1 MTKANCPMKT
11 ESFSTSRG
19 IYIYLLKSEVEKWRV
34 RIAKAVLKSK
44 NQVCPVAWCL
54 DRKTC
59 QKQRWA
65 TLRASLLPPTRVLGR
80 QLASQPLHLSAP
92 LTPTAPAGN
101 QNWLCRP
108 GIPMSTVSSFTS
120 EASSNSLGL
129 PNHPCPELLAL
140 THLCSPSLH
149 KLWADIPR

>member
-1 MTKANCPMKT
+1 MSVANCQMKT
-11 ESFSTSRG
+11 ESFST
-19 IYIYLLKSEVEKWRV
+19 YYWKCFLKNEAEKWRV

-65 TLRASLLPPTRVLGR
+65 TLRASLLPPTIVLGR

-92 LTPTAPAGN
+92 LTLRAPAGN

-120 EASSNSLGL
+120 GASSNSLGL

-140 THLCSPSLH
+140 TYSCVVLLSISFEL
-149 KLWADIPR
+149 IS